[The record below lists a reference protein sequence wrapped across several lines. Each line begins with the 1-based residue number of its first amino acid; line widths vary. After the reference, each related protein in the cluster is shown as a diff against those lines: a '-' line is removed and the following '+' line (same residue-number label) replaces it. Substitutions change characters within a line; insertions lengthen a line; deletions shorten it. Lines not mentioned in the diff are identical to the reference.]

1 MKQKKEK
8 NRKKTGGKARV
19 KGNEGGQ
26 RKWREREQDRRLHSY
41 ALCLRAHTNIHRI
54 LDGRR
59 ERNPVAGKSY
69 YHHVLCDFFYGGTY
83 RVTVYDDTS
92 FYFTGCKTQ
101 PQMTTYV
108 LQTIKPTTRRQIFN
122 NPLKTRPIMST
133 RSFFFRLLNNN
144 NPVDGWY
151 LADRYTIESFNKF
164 IRLGI
169 KPDLKFNSFILYF
182 IIACFA
188 LCVKLNMFS

>member
-1 MKQKKEK
+1 MREVKENEEK
-8 NRKKTGGKARV
+8 ESKTGV
-19 KGNEGGQ
+19 FIPT
-26 RKWREREQDRRLHSY
+26 LFVFM
-41 ALCLRAHTNIHRI
+41 HTHTHCI
-54 LDGRR
+54 LDRRR
-59 ERNPVAGKSY
+59 ERKPVAGKSY

-133 RSFFFRLLNNN
+133 RSFF
-144 NPVDGWY
+144 
-151 LADRYTIESFNKF
+151 SFF
-164 IRLGI
+164 
-169 KPDLKFNSFILYF
+169 FF
-182 IIACFA
+182 FA
-188 LCVKLNMFS
+188 F